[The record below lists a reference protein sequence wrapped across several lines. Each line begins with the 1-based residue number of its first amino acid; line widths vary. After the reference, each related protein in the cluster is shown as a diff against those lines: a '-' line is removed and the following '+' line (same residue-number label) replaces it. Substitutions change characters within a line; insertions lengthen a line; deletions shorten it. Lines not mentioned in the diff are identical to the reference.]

1 MINTGFKLSA
11 KELQLLDE
19 FKHSVAYST
28 YLKAIKS
35 SPVYVAMMKEH
46 ADRIDIENDVVRLKN
61 EGQLPDNISSETLT
75 GLFKQSIARMVINVV
90 ADTVILKELEEVS
103 VEDVVNGV
111 KDDANILYLTGL
123 ADDKYY
129 KEAQKILEEGKLSR
143 DDVAYRGLMTWM
155 KRKNKIPQVEL
166 PITEEIKKPIITQH
180 KSKKE
185 LNIDSLNID
194 VGD

>member
-11 KELQLLDE
+11 KDLQLLDE

-35 SPVYVAMMKEH
+35 SPAYVAMMKEH
-46 ADRIDIENDVVRLKN
+46 ADRINVESDVTRLKS
-61 EGQLPDNISSETLT
+61 EGQLPDNINPDTLT
-75 GLFKQSIARMVINVV
+75 TLFKQTIARMVINVV
-90 ADTVILKELEEVS
+90 ADTVILKELEDAS
-103 VEDVVNGV
+103 VEDVIHGV
-111 KDDANILYLTGL
+111 KDDANILYLTGM

-129 KEAQKILEEGKLSR
+129 KEAQKLLEEGKLSR

-155 KRKNKIPQVEL
+155 KRKDKVPQVNIQIAEDA
-166 PITEEIKKPIITQH
+166 PKPSAQ
-180 KSKKE
+180 KESKKE
-185 LNIDSLNID
+185 LNIDSLDID